1 MSLHIA
7 QKLRQT
13 ASASGQRVSLAELLR
28 LHGDVSDAVLL
39 MLLALLSLVPMP
51 SAGQIFS
58 IGMMAM
64 AWGWLRGRPHMA
76 LPARL
81 GDFTLDERWSPR
93 LLRGL
98 ATIYEWAHRWLRPRW
113 FAISHARTRF
123 WWALWIGLMAFVIFL
138 PVPLGNLL
146 PSGSLV
152 LLGLGFLFRDGVAL
166 LLSTAM
172 GAAGLGY
179 ALALSHLAWAAVLHA
194 WSWLPF

>member
-7 QKLRQT
+7 QTLRQT
-13 ASASGQRVSLAELLR
+13 AREGGQRVSVAELLR
-28 LHGDVSDAVLL
+28 LHGEVSDAVLL

-58 IGMMAM
+58 LGMMAM
-64 AWGWLRGRPHMA
+64 AWGWLRGRPNMA

-81 GDFTLDERWSPR
+81 GDFTLNERWSPR

-98 ATIYEWAHRWLRPRW
+98 AAIYEWAHHWLRPRW
-113 FAISHARTRF
+113 FAVSHARTRVG
-123 WWALWIGLMAFVIFL
+123 WALWIALMAFVIFL

-166 LLSTAM
+166 LLSTAL

-179 ALALSHLAWAAVLHA
+179 AVALSHLAWAAVLQA
-194 WSWLPF
+194 WSWLPL